1 MQERLNYMKIA
12 PELIGAV
19 LNLKKAVDRSGL
31 DHRLIHLVNLRA
43 SQINGC
49 SYCVDMHT
57 REARRDGESEQ
68 RVHLV
73 SAWRESPLYTERER
87 AALAWTERL
96 TNISD
101 GPVEDALYAEMLEH
115 FSEEELVQLSVLVGL
130 INVWN
135 RIAIPF
141 RSVHPVVSDQEIA
154 AA

>member
-1 MQERLNYMKIA
+1 M
-12 PELIGAV
+12 

>member
-1 MQERLNYMKIA
+1 MQERLNYMKTQ

-19 LNLKKAVDRSGL
+19 LDLKKAVDKSGL
-31 DHRLIHLVNLRA
+31 DRGLIHLVNLRA

-73 SAWRESPLYTERER
+73 SAWRESPLFTERER
-87 AALAWTERL
+87 AALGWTERL
-96 TNISD
+96 TKIAE
-101 GPVEDALYAEMLEH
+101 GPVEDEDYENMLEH
-115 FSEEELVQLSVLVGL
+115 FSEPELVQLTVLVGL

-141 RSVHPVVSDQEIA
+141 RSVHPVVPDSARNA
-154 AA
+154 A

>member
-19 LNLKKAVDRSGL
+19 LNLKKAVDKSGL

-57 REARRDGESEQ
+57 REARRDGENEQ

>member
-1 MQERLNYMKIA
+1 MQERLNYVKTE
-12 PELIGAV
+12 PKLLGAIF
-19 LNLKKAVDRSGL
+19 NLKKAVNESGL
-31 DHRLIHLVNLRA
+31 DQGLIHLVNLRA

-73 SAWRESPLYTERER
+73 SAWRESPLYTGRER
-87 AALAWTERL
+87 AALAWTECL
-96 TNISD
+96 THISD
-101 GPVEDALYAEMLEH
+101 GPVEDALYNEMLEH
-115 FSEEELVQLSVLVGL
+115 FSEQELVQLTVLVGL

-141 RSVHPVVSDQEIA
+141 RSVHPVIADDASA

>member
-57 REARRDGESEQ
+57 REARRDGESAQ

>member
-87 AALAWTERL
+87 AAFAWTERL

-101 GPVEDALYAEMLEH
+101 GPVEDALYAEMLEQ

>member
-1 MQERLNYMKIA
+1 MQERLNYVKTE
-12 PELIGAV
+12 PKLLGAIF
-19 LNLKKAVDRSGL
+19 NLKKAVNESGL
-31 DHRLIHLVNLRA
+31 DQGLIHLVNLRA

-73 SAWRESPLYTERER
+73 SAWRESPLYTGRER

-96 TNISD
+96 THISD
-101 GPVEDALYAEMLEH
+101 GPVEDALYNEMLEH
-115 FSEEELVQLSVLVGL
+115 FSEQELVQLTVLVGL

-141 RSVHPVVSDQEIA
+141 RSVHPVIADDASA

>member
-1 MQERLNYMKIA
+1 MQERLNYAKAA
-12 PELIGAV
+12 PKLIGAV
-19 LNLKKAVDRSGL
+19 LNLKKAIDDSGL
-31 DHRLIHLVNLRA
+31 DRGLIHLVNLRA

-73 SAWRESPLYTERER
+73 SAWRESPLYTDRER

-96 TNISD
+96 TKISD
-101 GPVEDALYAEMLEH
+101 GPVEDGLYQEMLQH
-115 FSEEELVQLSVLVGL
+115 FTEEELVQLSVLVGL

-141 RSVHPVVSDQEIA
+141 RSIHPIIEDDA
-154 AA
+154 LALA

>member
-19 LNLKKAVDRSGL
+19 LHLKKAVDRSGL